1 MVTEFQGGQQPPLD
15 PSTVAASLQKLNSL
29 YNSEE
34 KVGSTLCDYMALNL
48 MGRKHIEKSSLEEL
62 MDKQPRPSNI
72 DLQLKQVNEE
82 IYSHQGGQMSNA
94 RGKDGSLKK
103 VNNLLLK
110 SMVPLMRVADNLYLA
125 DTTDTPAPS
134 MMAVFDQCMTSL
146 TLLCEANLEV
156 ETLRR
161 EAFKPTTPILY
172 KSLITKPGESRT
184 LLFGDNMEDQ
194 MKALENKEKLQYSQE
209 CLVIGCLS
217 PWFTKPHC
225 RFQISQ
231 F

>member
-1 MVTEFQGGQQPPLD
+1 MASDTEFQGEQRPPLD
-15 PSTVAASLQKLNSL
+15 PSTVASSLQKLNSL

-34 KVGSTLCDYMALNL
+34 KVGSPLCDYMAESLNL

-72 DLQLKQVNEE
+72 DLQLKLVNEE
-82 IYSHQGGQMSNA
+82 IYNHQRGEMSNA

-110 SMVPLMRVADNLYLA
+110 SMVPLMRVADLA
-125 DTTDTPAPS
+125 DTIDKPAPS
-134 MMAVFDQCMTSL
+134 MKAVFDQCMTSL

-161 EAFKPTTPILY
+161 EAFKPTTP
-172 KSLITKPGESRT
+172 
-184 LLFGDNMEDQ
+184 
-194 MKALENKEKLQYSQE
+194 
-209 CLVIGCLS
+209 
-217 PWFTKPHC
+217 
-225 RFQISQ
+225 
-231 F
+231 